1 MWNLM
6 NKMNDLTSE
15 TIVLTK
21 LVDIVEYQM
30 KITE

>member
-21 LVDIVEYQM
+21 LVDIVEYEM